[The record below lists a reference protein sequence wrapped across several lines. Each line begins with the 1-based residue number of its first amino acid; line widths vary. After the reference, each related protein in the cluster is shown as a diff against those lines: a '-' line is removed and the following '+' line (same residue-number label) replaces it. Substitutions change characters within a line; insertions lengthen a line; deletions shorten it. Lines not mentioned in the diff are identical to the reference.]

1 MSDRDSGRH
10 PATLKDVAR
19 SSGVS
24 VSTASRALSGRTPVE
39 PATRDRVLA
48 AAEMLGY
55 RPNFLARSL
64 KEGNSRMI
72 GLIVPDITNPVFPAV
87 ALGAETEAVRQ
98 GYQLM
103 LSHSHESSAQ
113 EARLAQLLRQ
123 NGAAGI
129 LVATA
134 CRGSQSPLDWSP
146 AIRDFPV
153 CQVVRQQTVRL
164 PCFCVD
170 QALAGRLAA
179 ERFLA
184 RGCRRPAIL
193 AGDQTVHLHRERL
206 QGFQSAL
213 AAAGLDTIVLDSSDP
228 VEDGSQV
235 TCRLLERD
243 LRPDAIFAAS
253 DMQALGVMRTL
264 SRNRIDVPGQVAVI
278 GVDNMGISA
287 LCTPAITS
295 IRQPLQEIGRLAC
308 RYLIEWIRAGH
319 PSDSPPDC
327 LPCALTDGETA

>member
-1 MSDRDSGRH
+1 
-10 PATLKDVAR
+10 L
-19 SSGVS
+19 
-24 VSTASRALSGRTPVE
+24 
-39 PATRDRVLA
+39 
-48 AAEMLGY
+48 
-55 RPNFLARSL
+55 
-64 KEGNSRMI
+64 
-72 GLIVPDITNPVFPAV
+72 
-87 ALGAETEAVRQ
+87 
-98 GYQLM
+98 
-103 LSHSHESSAQ
+103 
-113 EARLAQLLRQ
+113 
-123 NGAAGI
+123 
-129 LVATA
+129 
-134 CRGSQSPLDWSP
+134 
-146 AIRDFPV
+146 
-153 CQVVRQQTVRL
+153 
-164 PCFCVD
+164 
-170 QALAGRLAA
+170 
-179 ERFLA
+179 
-184 RGCRRPAIL
+184 
-193 AGDQTVHLHRERL
+193 HLHRERL

-235 TCRLLERD
+235 TYRLLERD

-295 IRQPLQEIGRLAC
+295 IRQPLQEIGCLAC

>member
-1 MSDRDSGRH
+1 M
-10 PATLKDVAR
+10 
-19 SSGVS
+19 
-24 VSTASRALSGRTPVE
+24 
-39 PATRDRVLA
+39 
-48 AAEMLGY
+48 GY

-72 GLIVPDITNPVFPAV
+72 GLIVPDITNPVFPSV

-113 EARLAQLLRQ
+113 EASLALLLRQ

-134 CRGSQSPLDWSP
+134 CRGTQSPLDWQQ
-146 AIRDFPV
+146 AIRGIPV
-153 CQVVRQQTVRL
+153 CQVVRRQTSRL
-164 PCFCVD
+164 PCLCVD
-170 QALAGRLAA
+170 QEMAGRLAA

-193 AGDQTVHLHRERL
+193 AGDQSLRLHRERL
-206 QGFQSAL
+206 HGFRSVL
-213 AAAGLDTIVLDSSDP
+213 AAAGLNPIVQDSSDP
-228 VEDGSQV
+228 EEDGSRAAEQ
-235 TCRLLERD
+235 LLQ
-243 LRPDAIFAAS
+243 LAGQTDAVFAAS

-264 SRNRIDVPGQVAVI
+264 VQHRIAVPEQVAVI

-308 RYLIEWIRAGH
+308 RYVIDWIRTGH
-319 PSDSPPDC
+319 PSDDPLVC
-327 LPCALTDGETA
+327 LPCTLMDGETA